1 MDGAQYVAE
10 GKKEMVHGT
19 LLEEIKGSSKL
30 KIADPGA
37 MSADRL
43 DTMRAAV
50 LHQAKDKWYTEFMNG
65 DLLLVID
72 LAKKALKE

>member
-1 MDGAQYVAE
+1 
-10 GKKEMVHGT
+10 MVQRS
-19 LLEEIKGSSKL
+19 LVEEIKGSSL

-37 MSADRL
+37 MTMKRL
-43 DTMRAAV
+43 ETMRAAV
-50 LHQAKDKWYTEFMNG
+50 LHQAEEKWYTEFLNG